1 MPRGDSHSCRCPS
14 RRPRTGPSRRRVL
27 AGIGAGL
34 SFPFRAMADASPLI
48 AAAASWRPPL
58 EQIVRLYE
66 AASGQRVRVS
76 YGATGNLVR
85 QIEAGAPFEV
95 LLAAD
100 EASVNR
106 LEAAGLTDGPGR
118 ILARGEIVVAVAK
131 SSPLALDGEL
141 AGLRVAATAGRIR
154 RLAFAN
160 PDLAPYGRAAREVME
175 KAGLWALLQ
184 SRLAL
189 AENIAQAAQFVASGA
204 ADVGLIAKSS
214 AVSDELRDVLRWAAV
229 RDDWYQPID
238 QRMAVLKSA
247 SAGGR
252 AFAAF
257 FGGSEARVV
266 LERSGF
272 RIP

>member
-1 MPRGDSHSCRCPS
+1 M
-14 RRPRTGPSRRRVL
+14 L
-27 AGIGAGL
+27 AGVGASL
-34 SFPFRAMADASPLI
+34 SFPFRAMADASPLV

-58 EQIVRLYE
+58 EEIVRLYE
-66 AASGQRVRVS
+66 AVSGQRIRVS

-118 ILARGEIVVAVAK
+118 ILARGEIVLAVAK
-131 SSPLALDGEL
+131 ASPLALDSEL

-154 RLAFAN
+154 RLAIAN
-160 PDLAPYGRAAREVME
+160 PDLAPYGRAAREAMD

-184 SRLAL
+184 ARLAL

-204 ADVGLIAKSS
+204 ADVGFIAKSS
-214 AVSDELRDVLRWAAV
+214 AVSAELRDVIRWSAV
-229 RDDWYQPID
+229 REDWYQPIN
-238 QRMAVLKSA
+238 QRMAVLKTA
-247 SAGGR
+247 SEAAR

-257 FGGSEARVV
+257 LGGPEARAV

-272 RIP
+272 KIP